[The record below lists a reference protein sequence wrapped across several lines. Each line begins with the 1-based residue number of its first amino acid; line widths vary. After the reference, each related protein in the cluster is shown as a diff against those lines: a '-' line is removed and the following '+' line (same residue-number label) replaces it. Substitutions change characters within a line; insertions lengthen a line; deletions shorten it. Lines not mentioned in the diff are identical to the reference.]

1 MHLTKYE
8 KETIILGNE
17 ADDFWDVFT
26 YNRPLKRRLAE
37 YAAKYPDQCK
47 LIKRND
53 EGGVT
58 YWIKKARLS
67 LRLTA
72 PYSEKRRKA
81 SEERAK
87 ELYHQERL

>member
-1 MHLTKYE
+1 MTRLTKYE

-37 YAAKYPDQCK
+37 YAAKYPDQCR
-47 LIKRND
+47 LVRSNE

-58 YWIKKARLS
+58 YRIKKARMS

-72 PYSEKRRKA
+72 PYSEERRN
-81 SEERAK
+81 SAK
-87 ELYHQERL
+87 FIKV